1 MRTTINIDDMTL
13 LAVKERAKRE
23 QVSVG
28 ELVSLLLRQ
37 ALRGDHPSAVQEVE
51 AFYGFEPLPQRDE
64 IISNEF
70 IDLLREEE
78 DV

>member
-37 ALRGDHPSAVQEVE
+37 ALRGDHPSAVPEVE